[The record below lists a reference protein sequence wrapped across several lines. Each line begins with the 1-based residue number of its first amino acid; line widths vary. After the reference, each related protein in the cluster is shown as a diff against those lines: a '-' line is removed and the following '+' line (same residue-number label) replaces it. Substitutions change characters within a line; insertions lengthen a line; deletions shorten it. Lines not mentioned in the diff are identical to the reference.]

1 MSGDLMDLVHWQPE
15 LADNLQAL
23 SRTCD
28 GISTAI
34 EGMSISKTCS
44 GGGRGQPHNQ
54 AGLQVHEKFKL
65 DSGVPVRTGAK
76 AKASAKGYTKKR
88 SSSRVSTISLT
99 SKPGTRLLDDWS
111 EAFVVSEQ
119 EATNIYNEL
128 YGERASEGERAFS
141 SIQSMRE
148 FSAQCCQRKRFRKTL
163 LAMWELMTLSLVL
176 VDTVLTPFTLAWPSS
191 RSTPFRSTTFFQVSP
206 WIWSL
211 DILMSFAPAIVA
223 SPCSQKLL
231 LAKKYVG
238 SAFPL
243 DVCLLAVDI
252 LILFGI
258 QDEGMRLLVLLRLMR
273 FLKMQRVITTFEYK
287 LAERGSTKVV
297 SCLVIL
303 QCVATILIV
312 NHILACLLF
321 YVGHLGKIWNRKNWI
336 EFYEVLEQTQYS
348 QYMTCFNW
356 VIAEYTPAP
365 FPYKPQ
371 NEIEQTFIIVIILTC
386 LPLLGSQIGKISG
399 TLNLMKEKARERDMV
414 RRELQRWLQKREAPG
429 RLMRRMLASLDN
441 VLDSRESPLEIK
453 EPMALKFLPHSL
465 LEELR
470 IVKMSQKLGMHP
482 LLHMLMDDR
491 LAISGRLSTSF
502 RDVNAVQGDAVFT
515 SGRRGE
521 GLYITQSGQFVL
533 HTDPLQ
539 DLLAQS
545 VHKKSST
552 HSSGTGALIQEETW
566 LAELCLYTNLNH
578 ISTLTCTVYS
588 KVLTT
593 PVAEFIQAVR
603 TSPAAVVAVHEY
615 AVRLL
620 TTFQPHKV
628 PCWERLS
635 PKDADDC
642 VSHTQLAELLK
653 PGSGQIHNLRSSE
666 ETDFTTFLDVIM
678 ADGLS
683 NNDLVNMF
691 QKFIPELRGDGIYA
705 QLHIQDEA
713 KRALL
718 SLLSTVWF
726 LKDDYDSMV
735 EAQKPGQRL
744 SKVTFQAIEE
754 TLGGRQMSKEQLT
767 ALVVLLALRGLGKS
781 SDFAKLCPPS
791 ERRTPEQVLAYA
803 LANLDGYLPSV
814 ASLQGEVYHQIV
826 ALVRMLSDF
835 NFAQMLQGENNPHS
849 VWQLQCAR
857 EDEGEDVYRTF
868 LFVQVSILCGV
879 TGSMSLAG
887 SMFLTEANGRSVMKG
902 LACLHDLT
910 GVDPAAV
917 YWNYI
922 SSRAEALDLHVATPS
937 HLVLARLACLTR
949 TVQASSLQAL
959 ANGWEE
965 LTNQEKDAL
974 LELFLSDGHDDK
986 AFILLYLPLF
996 LANATAN
1003 PDLGLRHGLQF
1014 LVDLYTKLMAHRC
1027 LNQEA
1032 STVTVDISSLASAAK
1047 NVDGARLLRLCL
1059 DCSRIVKHGTGVTV
1073 LLTAE
1078 SYQFMSGQLVDED
1091 RKLQMLELVAAQ
1103 QRRLED
1109 ALMGRRQSMLVKE
1122 VSLRPDTVLSDV
1134 F

>member
-1 MSGDLMDLVHWQPE
+1 MDLVHWQPE

-148 FSAQCCQRKRFRKTL
+148 FSAQCCQRRPAFQHEVGMLLSTFGGFRNQNATLTIKPCLDIMDCTHPSQPLRQLVPHKFIAGALLLTVVRDGFQGLFLQAVLGQTPYMSMLRLSLYMRAHESATGGKRFRKTL

-642 VSHTQLAELLK
+642 VSHTQLA
-653 PGSGQIHNLRSSE
+653 
-666 ETDFTTFLDVIM
+666 
-678 ADGLS
+678 
-683 NNDLVNMF
+683 
-691 QKFIPELRGDGIYA
+691 
-705 QLHIQDEA
+705 
-713 KRALL
+713 
-718 SLLSTVWF
+718 
-726 LKDDYDSMV
+726 
-735 EAQKPGQRL
+735 
-744 SKVTFQAIEE
+744 
-754 TLGGRQMSKEQLT
+754 
-767 ALVVLLALRGLGKS
+767 
-781 SDFAKLCPPS
+781 
-791 ERRTPEQVLAYA
+791 
-803 LANLDGYLPSV
+803 
-814 ASLQGEVYHQIV
+814 
-826 ALVRMLSDF
+826 
-835 NFAQMLQGENNPHS
+835 
-849 VWQLQCAR
+849 
-857 EDEGEDVYRTF
+857 
-868 LFVQVSILCGV
+868 
-879 TGSMSLAG
+879 
-887 SMFLTEANGRSVMKG
+887 
-902 LACLHDLT
+902 
-910 GVDPAAV
+910 
-917 YWNYI
+917 
-922 SSRAEALDLHVATPS
+922 
-937 HLVLARLACLTR
+937 
-949 TVQASSLQAL
+949 ASSL
-959 ANGWEE
+959 
-965 LTNQEKDAL
+965 T
-974 LELFLSDGHDDK
+974 
-986 AFILLYLPLF
+986 
-996 LANATAN
+996 T
-1003 PDLGLRHGLQF
+1003 
-1014 LVDLYTKLMAHRC
+1014 
-1027 LNQEA
+1027 
-1032 STVTVDISSLASAAK
+1032 
-1047 NVDGARLLRLCL
+1047 
-1059 DCSRIVKHGTGVTV
+1059 
-1073 LLTAE
+1073 
-1078 SYQFMSGQLVDED
+1078 
-1091 RKLQMLELVAAQ
+1091 
-1103 QRRLED
+1103 
-1109 ALMGRRQSMLVKE
+1109 
-1122 VSLRPDTVLSDV
+1122 
-1134 F
+1134 